1 MLGCSLGDALG
12 SKYEGLSMTNI
23 TLANAEFTGKW
34 TDDTHMMI
42 GVAESLIECG
52 GFNGEHMTWTFVHN
66 WQREPWRGYGPG
78 PLEVFRMILT
88 GTPWFKAAKR
98 LYGGLGS
105 LGNGGAMRITPIALL
120 YYDDEEKLREIAY
133 RSAAITH
140 AHELGM
146 EGAAVQAYAIALVLR
161 TRGPLNPQR
170 LP

>member
-12 SKYEGLSMTNI
+12 SKYEGLSMTDI
-23 TLANAEFTGKW
+23 TLANAEFTGRW

-42 GVAESLIECG
+42 GVAESLIEYG
-52 GFNGEHMTWTFVHN
+52 GFNGEHMTWTFVRN

-78 PLEVFRMILT
+78 PLEVFRMILA
-88 GTPWFKAAKR
+88 GTLWFEAAKR

-105 LGNGGAMRITPIALL
+105 LGNGGAMKIAPIALL
-120 YYDDEEKLREIAY
+120 HYDNEEKLREIAY

-146 EGAAVQAYAIALVLR
+146 EGAAV
-161 TRGPLNPQR
+161 
-170 LP
+170 